1 MSTTDVLKSQVAPA
15 AAQTAV
21 VQAAKNPTT
30 LLGMIRQ
37 PNFQKQMALAMPKS
51 MTPDRLTRIV
61 MTECRKTPA
70 LLKCAP
76 ESFYGAVLQCAALG
90 LEPGSALGHCYLL
103 PFGNGKDKQGR
114 PNAQLIIGYRGMI
127 DLARRSGQIVSLS
140 AYCVHEQDT
149 FNYKL
154 GLDPDIEHIP
164 ASVTDRGKVTHV
176 YAVAKLKGGGVQF
189 EVMSRA
195 EIEKVRASSK
205 AGNSGPWSSHWDE
218 MAKKGLALDT
228 RIPTPDGWTTMEAL
242 QKGDR
247 VFDKDGKVTT
257 VTAIS
262 EVKHLPCFRVTFSNG
277 SSVVCDD
284 EHRWLARKGGSN
296 AWKQPYREMTVNEM
310 YEAKE
315 DGLSVTIPVQGALA
329 LPEANLPLDPYIL
342 GYWLGDGSARGAQI
356 TCSKEDLPHV
366 MEAIKAAGF
375 SVGTIRSDGR
385 SEAVTV
391 GATDGM
397 RTKLLGMNLILNKHI
412 PDEYMRSSIE
422 QRKALL
428 AGLLDSDG
436 HCDKERGR
444 ASFCSSDRKLRDSVF
459 ELACSLGECPHKR
472 DFIAVVYEHG
482 FPKKF
487 PTYQVEWKPSFNP
500 FHLARKAANYQGRK
514 INPYLG
520 IKSIEKIES
529 VPTKCIAVDSP
540 SRTYL
545 CGDNMAVTHNTVIR
559 RLFKYLP
566 VSIEAVRAVEIDEK
580 SDRGEAVTQQ
590 DFIEGE
596 FIEKGTA
603 AEQYLE
609 APVVDDEIHENN

>member
-127 DLARRSGQIVSLS
+127 DLARRSGQIVSLQ

-164 ASVTDRGKVTHV
+164 ASVADRGKVTHV

-195 EIEKVRASSK
+195 EIEKVRTSSK
-205 AGNSGPWSSHWDE
+205 AGNSGPWSFHWEE
-218 MAKKGLALDT
+218 MAKK
-228 RIPTPDGWTTMEAL
+228 
-242 QKGDR
+242 
-247 VFDKDGKVTT
+247 
-257 VTAIS
+257 
-262 EVKHLPCFRVTFSNG
+262 
-277 SSVVCDD
+277 
-284 EHRWLARKGGSN
+284 
-296 AWKQPYREMTVNEM
+296 
-310 YEAKE
+310 
-315 DGLSVTIPVQGALA
+315 
-329 LPEANLPLDPYIL
+329 
-342 GYWLGDGSARGAQI
+342 
-356 TCSKEDLPHV
+356 
-366 MEAIKAAGF
+366 
-375 SVGTIRSDGR
+375 
-385 SEAVTV
+385 
-391 GATDGM
+391 
-397 RTKLLGMNLILNKHI
+397 
-412 PDEYMRSSIE
+412 
-422 QRKALL
+422 
-428 AGLLDSDG
+428 
-436 HCDKERGR
+436 
-444 ASFCSSDRKLRDSVF
+444 
-459 ELACSLGECPHKR
+459 
-472 DFIAVVYEHG
+472 
-482 FPKKF
+482 
-487 PTYQVEWKPSFNP
+487 
-500 FHLARKAANYQGRK
+500 
-514 INPYLG
+514 
-520 IKSIEKIES
+520 
-529 VPTKCIAVDSP
+529 
-540 SRTYL
+540 
-545 CGDNMAVTHNTVIR
+545 TVIR

-580 SDRGEAVTQQ
+580 TDRGEATTDQ
-590 DFIEGE
+590 DFLDAE
-596 FIEKGTA
+596 FIEKGDVND
-603 AEQYLE
+603 AEYI
-609 APVVDDEIHENN
+609 DDAVNENN

>member
-127 DLARRSGQIVSLS
+127 DLARRSGQIISLQ

-164 ASVTDRGKVTHV
+164 ASVADRGKVTHV

-195 EIEKVRASSK
+195 EIEKVRTSSK
-205 AGNSGPWSSHWDE
+205 AGNSGPWSSHWEE
-218 MAKKGLALDT
+218 MAKK
-228 RIPTPDGWTTMEAL
+228 
-242 QKGDR
+242 
-247 VFDKDGKVTT
+247 
-257 VTAIS
+257 
-262 EVKHLPCFRVTFSNG
+262 
-277 SSVVCDD
+277 
-284 EHRWLARKGGSN
+284 
-296 AWKQPYREMTVNEM
+296 
-310 YEAKE
+310 
-315 DGLSVTIPVQGALA
+315 
-329 LPEANLPLDPYIL
+329 
-342 GYWLGDGSARGAQI
+342 
-356 TCSKEDLPHV
+356 
-366 MEAIKAAGF
+366 
-375 SVGTIRSDGR
+375 
-385 SEAVTV
+385 
-391 GATDGM
+391 
-397 RTKLLGMNLILNKHI
+397 
-412 PDEYMRSSIE
+412 
-422 QRKALL
+422 
-428 AGLLDSDG
+428 
-436 HCDKERGR
+436 
-444 ASFCSSDRKLRDSVF
+444 
-459 ELACSLGECPHKR
+459 
-472 DFIAVVYEHG
+472 
-482 FPKKF
+482 
-487 PTYQVEWKPSFNP
+487 
-500 FHLARKAANYQGRK
+500 
-514 INPYLG
+514 
-520 IKSIEKIES
+520 
-529 VPTKCIAVDSP
+529 
-540 SRTYL
+540 
-545 CGDNMAVTHNTVIR
+545 TVIR

-580 SDRGEAVTQQ
+580 TDRGEATTDQ
-590 DFIEGE
+590 DFLDAE
-596 FIEKGTA
+596 FIEKGDVND
-603 AEQYLE
+603 AEYI
-609 APVVDDEIHENN
+609 DDAVNENN

>member
-127 DLARRSGQIVSLS
+127 DLARRSGQIVSLQ

-164 ASVTDRGKVTHV
+164 ASVADRGKVTHV

-195 EIEKVRASSK
+195 EIEKVRTSSK
-205 AGNSGPWSSHWDE
+205 AGNSGPWSSHWEE
-218 MAKKGLALDT
+218 MAKK
-228 RIPTPDGWTTMEAL
+228 
-242 QKGDR
+242 
-247 VFDKDGKVTT
+247 
-257 VTAIS
+257 
-262 EVKHLPCFRVTFSNG
+262 
-277 SSVVCDD
+277 
-284 EHRWLARKGGSN
+284 
-296 AWKQPYREMTVNEM
+296 
-310 YEAKE
+310 
-315 DGLSVTIPVQGALA
+315 
-329 LPEANLPLDPYIL
+329 
-342 GYWLGDGSARGAQI
+342 
-356 TCSKEDLPHV
+356 
-366 MEAIKAAGF
+366 
-375 SVGTIRSDGR
+375 
-385 SEAVTV
+385 
-391 GATDGM
+391 
-397 RTKLLGMNLILNKHI
+397 
-412 PDEYMRSSIE
+412 
-422 QRKALL
+422 
-428 AGLLDSDG
+428 
-436 HCDKERGR
+436 
-444 ASFCSSDRKLRDSVF
+444 
-459 ELACSLGECPHKR
+459 
-472 DFIAVVYEHG
+472 
-482 FPKKF
+482 
-487 PTYQVEWKPSFNP
+487 
-500 FHLARKAANYQGRK
+500 
-514 INPYLG
+514 
-520 IKSIEKIES
+520 
-529 VPTKCIAVDSP
+529 
-540 SRTYL
+540 
-545 CGDNMAVTHNTVIR
+545 TVIR

-580 SDRGEAVTQQ
+580 TDRGEATTDQ
-590 DFIEGE
+590 DFFDAE
-596 FIEKGTA
+596 FIEKGDVND
-603 AEQYLE
+603 AEYI
-609 APVVDDEIHENN
+609 DDAVNENN

>member
-127 DLARRSGQIVSLS
+127 DLARRSGQIVSLQ

-164 ASVTDRGKVTHV
+164 ASVADRGKVTHV

-195 EIEKVRASSK
+195 EIEKVRTSSK
-205 AGNSGPWSSHWDE
+205 AGNSGPWSSHWEE
-218 MAKKGLALDT
+218 MAKK
-228 RIPTPDGWTTMEAL
+228 
-242 QKGDR
+242 
-247 VFDKDGKVTT
+247 
-257 VTAIS
+257 
-262 EVKHLPCFRVTFSNG
+262 
-277 SSVVCDD
+277 
-284 EHRWLARKGGSN
+284 
-296 AWKQPYREMTVNEM
+296 
-310 YEAKE
+310 
-315 DGLSVTIPVQGALA
+315 
-329 LPEANLPLDPYIL
+329 
-342 GYWLGDGSARGAQI
+342 
-356 TCSKEDLPHV
+356 
-366 MEAIKAAGF
+366 
-375 SVGTIRSDGR
+375 
-385 SEAVTV
+385 
-391 GATDGM
+391 
-397 RTKLLGMNLILNKHI
+397 
-412 PDEYMRSSIE
+412 
-422 QRKALL
+422 
-428 AGLLDSDG
+428 
-436 HCDKERGR
+436 
-444 ASFCSSDRKLRDSVF
+444 
-459 ELACSLGECPHKR
+459 
-472 DFIAVVYEHG
+472 
-482 FPKKF
+482 
-487 PTYQVEWKPSFNP
+487 
-500 FHLARKAANYQGRK
+500 
-514 INPYLG
+514 
-520 IKSIEKIES
+520 
-529 VPTKCIAVDSP
+529 
-540 SRTYL
+540 
-545 CGDNMAVTHNTVIR
+545 TVIR

-580 SDRGEAVTQQ
+580 TDRGEATTDQ
-590 DFIEGE
+590 DFLDAE
-596 FIEKGTA
+596 FIEKGDFNDAPQIEA
-603 AEQYLE
+603 ASEE
-609 APVVDDEIHENN
+609 PAE

>member
-1 MSTTDVLKSQVAPA
+1 MSTTDALKQQIAPA
-15 AAQTAV
+15 QQQTAV
-21 VQAAKNPTT
+21 AAPNRPVT
-30 LLGMIRQ
+30 LIDVVRSTK
-37 PNFQKQMALAMPKS
+37 FQKQMSLAMPKS

-103 PFGNGKDKQGR
+103 PFGNGKDRSGR

-127 DLARRSGQIVSLS
+127 DLARRSGQIISLQ
-140 AYCVHEQDT
+140 AWTVHAQDT
-149 FNYKL
+149 FNYQL
-154 GLDPDIEHIP
+154 GLEPDIQHVP
-164 ASVTDRGKVTHV
+164 ASTADRGPVTHV

-472 DFIAVVYEHG
+472 DFMAVVYEHG

-580 SDRGEAVTQQ
+580 TDRGEATTDQ
-590 DFIEGE
+590 DFLDAE
-596 FIEKGTA
+596 FIEKGDFNDAPQIEA
-603 AEQYLE
+603 APEE
-609 APVVDDEIHENN
+609 PAE